1 MNLFF
6 VKRTIILHAYMKLD
20 QEICCWEKVKQ
31 GDQRSFAELF
41 DGYWE
46 DLFQYAYRILKS
58 REDAQEVVQE
68 LFVHLWTK
76 RENLPEV
83 QAVSPYLFVALKNRL
98 LNHFGK
104 KKVSLTVI
112 NEAEQIAAASSAAD
126 ILHIKDAEKVLRSK
140 VAELPEKMQQVYSMY
155 HFEELNI
162 DEIANCTGNS
172 PQTIRN
178 QLNVASKKMKASLSK
193 ADDIIIWAG
202 IIFTL
207 FKKN

>member
-1 MNLFF
+1 
-6 VKRTIILHAYMKLD
+6 MKLD
-20 QEICCWEKVKQ
+20 QEICCWEKIKQ
-31 GDQRSFAELF
+31 GDQRSFTELF

-46 DLFQYAYRILKS
+46 DLFQYAYRTLKN

-68 LFVHLWTK
+68 LFVYLWNK

-83 QAVSPYLFVALKNRL
+83 QAVSAYLFVALKNRL
-98 LNHFGK
+98 LNHFAK
-104 KKVSLTVI
+104 KKMSLTVI
-112 NEAEQIAAASSAAD
+112 NEAEQIAAANSAAD
-126 ILHIKDAEKVLRSK
+126 ILHTKDAEKVLRSK
-140 VAELPEKMQQVYSMY
+140 VAQLPEKMQQVYSMY

-162 DEIANCTGNS
+162 DEIANYTGNS